1 MNAKLSVR
9 AILIAALVA
18 ILHSFAFSQV
28 DNIVSFGTS
37 NENYPKI
44 SSQFYVLDGNTPI
57 NVISSE
63 LSLQNSFGNADFE
76 FIAGNANV
84 EPAANDFIFC
94 MSLSKSMQSKQQL
107 IQDSWQH
114 YLTLLEVNESKTAVV
129 GYSESLIHLSDF
141 SDDTAKL
148 SNALNDLPFS
158 NSEDISN
165 LILKG
170 DSYPLLGNLIAN
182 RERKASVILVF
193 DEFYDD
199 LPDFELDD
207 LIAGDVAYYAI
218 VLNGFASDNYKKLCE
233 LTGGTYFEKVSDAE
247 NFQNALSGI
256 TLHAAGF
263 EPNEISFYDK
273 SCTKIASVVL
283 SHLGINS
290 EIIYLTLNQNKAI
303 FEFSNGTGIDFGII
317 KSPQIRRDSL
327 FITAKNADV
336 KVFNMTID
344 LPFRIVNKPATPF
357 TILKDSTL
365 KLEIEYVPTDTAYR
379 YGQVR
384 IQSDLCDE
392 TILHLAGGSV
402 FSPNFVET
410 LKILQPNGG
419 ESLFVGSN
427 YDIKWKGILPTD
439 EVTIDHSYDNGNF
452 WNTIGIGDQMSF
464 SWNPVPSRINDQNKI
479 RLRHLSKEGSTKKIV
494 RLNGLNNRVVSLKWN
509 QLSNQLFTAGQDGFI
524 RIWDPAKADPL
535 ATIASGLFNIIDMDL
550 SFDDQFVAHVSRA
563 DSVIHIIQLDADL
576 TTTTLSYNNEI
587 ISKIDWHPAK
597 LQLLAATESGKLI
610 IFDAISRSV
619 IKVYT
624 PDNSR
629 ANDAKWSPKGDLIVA
644 GYSSGNIAIC
654 YLADDSVAVLKN
666 SDAKVNSVSIN
677 ASGMTLSVASDL
689 ETISI
694 WNLSTQ
700 SIVLNLQN
708 TSKNVMITS
717 WDPKLKYV
725 ATTSLD
731 STISLWEPS
740 TGTVKHRFNFHNNIV
755 SAFEWSY
762 QGNKIASGTI
772 DGEVLIWSPDDL
784 PFENQFTQIDISD
797 NTFSIILP
805 NIETAVL
812 DFGALHYKDR
822 VDANFVKNI
831 VFENALINRNNATI
845 RIDSIAVKYNA
856 NPVDNFKAIY
866 RFSNYFP
873 IELTKDENLEL
884 FAQLKTNFKDAKR
897 KADTLLYYTSA
908 GIFKSVMRYGIGKQI
923 MLSTSDIIDFG
934 NVPLGDSISL
944 SIRIRNLSDEFDYTI
959 NSIADFIPETNDFD
973 FSELIGATILKNN
986 FRDINLKFLP
996 KVSGK
1001 TSKLLVSEVS
1011 ENNVLIENLTYDF
1024 ELHGEGIAPELAFS
1038 GGYVDEIKVLCDDSI
1053 GRKEIFIYNIG
1064 NHELQIKNITIEDN
1078 PNNKFQLDLSET
1090 NLLVPI
1096 GDSTGFI
1103 ITYES
1108 MKIGFDQAQIVV
1120 ETNITNEWKT
1130 IHKKNILGLRELSEF
1145 EFSQN
1150 KLRFLV
1156 DDINIS
1162 QTRTFQLR
1170 NTGTIPIFW
1179 TLPESNGLFVVESIF
1194 PLNTLPDDSSE
1205 VTVTFKGSQSLGYFD
1220 TKFDFRDTCH
1230 NIQSLIVDA
1239 YVGPNSAQIQIL
1251 DFLNLPDL
1259 ICESQSPE
1267 YEIEIINAGGT
1278 PLFIDN
1284 IYFSNGDIA
1293 DFTIVSLPA
1302 SDRIDAGNKGII
1314 RIKFTPQTPGIKK
1327 TFLAI
1332 ESNATNSVEGI
1343 NLIEINAFAGH
1354 IEIELAPSQ
1363 IFFESLIQNKEYH
1376 ETTTINNKSNIPIFW
1391 EFPIESTHFSIDS
1404 IFPQMTSPGGFST
1417 LFVTFKGGTTGNNYT
1432 EKFDFDLPCNY
1443 ELSLELFADVRR
1455 LASTGIKA
1463 GIISAKPGDTV
1474 MLPLYLY
1481 SPSDVGL
1488 PQTQG
1493 YKTQLRFNSKIMY
1506 PLTEDKGI
1514 LDGNYRILEIDLPP
1528 NPIDGNT
1535 AIEIPFLATLG
1546 DTTDTEIRI
1555 QNSVAISSE
1564 EITIEEVS
1572 GYFSLDSLCIEGGVR
1587 LVANTGVFNL
1597 LQNYP
1602 NPAAETTTFKF
1613 SAIERGIHKLVIV
1626 DITGAFVALVFED
1639 DLEPGLFEVHFN
1651 VSKFA
1656 MGNYIYRLIGPNL
1669 ELNKKMTILR

>member
-28 DNIVSFGTS
+28 DKIVSFGTS

-44 SSQFYVLDGNTPI
+44 SSQFYVLEGNTPI
-57 NVISSE
+57 DVLSSE
-63 LSLQNSFGNADFE
+63 LSLRNSFGNADFE
-76 FIAGNANV
+76 FIAGNASV
-84 EPAANDFIFC
+84 EPVANDFVFC
-94 MSLSKSMQSKQQL
+94 MSLSESMQSKQQL
-107 IQDSWQH
+107 IRDSWQH
-114 YLTLLEVNESKTAVV
+114 YLTLLDDNGSQSAVV
-129 GYSESLIHLSDF
+129 GYSESLILLSDF
-141 SDDTAKL
+141 SDDKTKL
-148 SNALNDLPFS
+148 TTALNDLPFS
-158 NSEDISN
+158 NTEDISN

-170 DSYPLLGNLIAN
+170 NSYPLLGNLIAN

-199 LPDFELDD
+199 LPNFELDD
-207 LIAGDVAYYAI
+207 LIAADVAYYVI
-218 VLNGFASDNYKKLCE
+218 VLNGFASDNYKKLCQ
-233 LTGGTYFEKVSDAE
+233 LTGGTYFEKISDAE

-256 TLHAAGF
+256 SLHAAGF

-273 SCTKIASVVL
+273 SCTKIASVML
-283 SHLGINS
+283 SHSGINS
-290 EIIYLTLNQNKAI
+290 EINYLTLNKHKAG
-303 FEFSNGTGIDFGII
+303 FAFAKGTSINFGIV

-327 FITAKNADV
+327 FLTAKNADL
-336 KVFNMTID
+336 KVFNMAID

-365 KLEIEYVPTDTAYR
+365 KLEIEYAPTDTAYK

-402 FSPNFVET
+402 FSPNFVKT

-419 ESLFVGSN
+419 ESLFAGSN
-427 YDIKWKGILPTD
+427 YDIKWEGILPTD
-439 EVTIDHSYDNGNF
+439 EVTIDHTFDNGNF

-464 SWNPVPSRINDQNKI
+464 NWNPVPSRINDQNKI

-494 RLNGLNNRVVSLKWN
+494 RLNGLNNRVVSLQWN
-509 QLSNQLFTAGQDGFI
+509 QQSTQLFTAGQDGFI

-535 ATIASGLFNIIDMDL
+535 ATIASGLFSIIDMDL
-550 SFDDQFVAHVSRA
+550 SFDDQYVAHISRN
-563 DSVIHIIQLDADL
+563 DSVIHIIRLDIE
-576 TTTTLSYNNEI
+576 TKTTLSYNNEI
-587 ISKIDWHPAK
+587 ISKIDWHPTK
-597 LQLLAATESGKLI
+597 LQLLAATESGQLI

-700 SIVLNLQN
+700 SIVLNMQN

-731 STISLWEPS
+731 STISLWEPA
-740 TGTVKHRFNFHNNIV
+740 TGMVKHRFNYHSNIV
-755 SAFEWSY
+755 STFEWSY
-762 QGNKIASGTI
+762 DGNKIASGTI

-805 NIETAVL
+805 NVETAIL
-812 DFGALHYKDR
+812 DFGALYYKDR
-822 VDANFVKNI
+822 VDGNFIKNI
-831 VFENALINRNNATI
+831 VFENALINRNSATI
-845 RIDSIAVKYNA
+845 KIDSIAVKYNV
-856 NPVDNFKAIY
+856 NPIDNFKAIY

-873 IELTKDENLEL
+873 IELAKDENLEL
-884 FAQLKTNFKDAKR
+884 FAQLKTNSKDVNR

-908 GIFKSVMRYGIGKQI
+908 GVFKSVLRYGIGKQI
-923 MLSTSDIIDFG
+923 LLSTSDIIDFG
-934 NVPLGDSISL
+934 KVPLGDSTSL

-973 FSELIGATILKNN
+973 FSELIGTTILKNN

-1001 TSKLLVSEVS
+1001 TSKLLVTEVS
-1011 ENNVLIENLTYDF
+1011 ENNNVIENLTYDF
-1024 ELHGEGIAPELAFS
+1024 ELHGEGIAPALAFS
-1038 GGYVDEIKVLCDDSI
+1038 GGYMDEIKVLCDDSI

-1064 NHELQIKNITIEDN
+1064 NHELQIKNITIENN
-1078 PNNKFQLDLSET
+1078 PNNKFQLELSAT
-1090 NLLVPI
+1090 NFLVPI
-1096 GDSTGFI
+1096 GDSTSFI
-1103 ITYES
+1103 VIYES
-1108 MKIGFDQAQIVV
+1108 MEIKFDQAQILV

-1130 IHKKNILGLRELSEF
+1130 IHTKNILGRRELSEF

-1156 DDINIS
+1156 DDVNIS

-1194 PLNTLPDDSSE
+1194 PMNTLPNDSSE
-1205 VTVTFKGSQSLGYFD
+1205 VTVTFLGSQTLGYFD

-1259 ICESQSPE
+1259 ICDAQSPE
-1267 YEIEIINAGGT
+1267 YAIEITNTGGT

-1302 SDRIDAGNKGII
+1302 SDRIDAGNEGIV
-1314 RIKFTPQTPGIKK
+1314 RIIFAPQTPGIKK
-1327 TFLAI
+1327 TYLAI

-1354 IEIELAPSQ
+1354 IEIELTPSPL
-1363 IFFESLIQNKEYH
+1363 FFESLIQNKEYH

-1391 EFPIESTHFSIDS
+1391 EYPIESTHFSIDS
-1404 IFPQMTSPGGFST
+1404 IIPQMSAPGGSST

-1432 EKFDFDLPCNY
+1432 QKFNFDLPCDY

-1463 GIISAKPGDTV
+1463 GNISAKPGDTV

-1506 PLTEDKGI
+1506 PLTEDKGT
-1514 LDGNYRILEIDLPP
+1514 LDGNYRILEIVLPA
-1528 NPIDGNT
+1528 NPIDGET

-1564 EITIEEVS
+1564 EISIEEVS
-1572 GYFSLDSLCIEGGVR
+1572 GYFSLDSLCLEGGVR

-1602 NPAAETTTFKF
+1602 NPAAEITTFKF

-1626 DITGAFVALVFED
+1626 DITGAFVALVFEAE
-1639 DLEPGLFEVHFN
+1639 LEPGLFEVSFN
-1651 VSKFA
+1651 VSRFA